1 MYKTK
6 PTLRN
11 VLYLDQ
17 VKNHRGGRMVDD
29 IIKRLGQLDST
40 KNQWSTHWQEIL
52 DYVMPRK
59 AEVSVNYA
67 KGAKRTEKL
76 YDSSAIHANTLLAAS
91 LQGTLTSASLPW
103 FHLRTR
109 DNSLNDSRDVQV
121 WLEDCRNRMYKA
133 FNSSNFNT
141 EVHEFYLDICSVG
154 TACIEVEEAEV
165 GFNFRTLHISEYYIA
180 ENHKGQID
188 TLYRK
193 FEYTARQAKQ
203 RWGDAC
209 GPKVDDALKNTP
221 DKKLTFIHCVMPA
234 EDYQGK
240 AQTKLPYVSIY
251 ICKDDKTV
259 VGQGGYNEM
268 PYLVTRWSKASGEEY
283 GRSPAYNALPDIKT
297 LNKAVELGLK
307 AWAKAIDPPLL
318 VEDDGVIGR
327 VLTKPAG
334 ITVVRRGDA
343 IKPLVT
349 GARFDVSDMK
359 ETELRSAIKQAFFS
373 DQLELQ
379 QGPQMT
385 ATEVQVRYELM
396 QRLLGPTLG
405 RFQTEFLNPLI
416 ERCFAIMQRNEMFA
430 PAPAVLDGI
439 NIDIEYVGPLARS
452 QRMEEATAV
461 ERLYEMA
468 ANLAQ
473 IAPEVMDNID
483 HDAAIRSRAELLGV
497 PKDIMRDPGDI
508 AKQREAQ
515 QAQQEEMMAMQQA
528 QQGVDIAATAI
539 PAAQQITP
547 DNVEQT
553 EAGMEAIMGAID
565 NA

>member
-1 MYKTK
+1 
-6 PTLRN
+6 
-11 VLYLDQ
+11 
-17 VKNHRGGRMVDD
+17 MVEQ
-29 IIKRLGQLDST
+29 ILKRLERLESGKQT
-40 KNQWSTHWQEIL
+40 WEIHWQEIL

-59 AEVSVNYA
+59 AEVTVQYA
-67 KGAKRTEKL
+67 KGSKRTEKL

-103 FHLRTR
+103 FHLRVR
-109 DNSLNDSRDVQV
+109 DESLNQSREVQV

-141 EVHEFYLDICSVG
+141 EVHEFYLDICSIG
-154 TACIEVEEAEV
+154 TSCIETEEAEN
-165 GFNFRTLHISEYYIA
+165 GFNFRTLHISEYFIS
-180 ENHKGQID
+180 ENHQGKID

-203 RWGDAC
+203 KWGDAV
-209 GPKVDDALKNTP
+209 GPKVQEAFENNP
-221 DKKLTFIHCVMPA
+221 DKKFTFIHCVMPS
-234 EDYQGK
+234 EEYKSKKQS
-240 AQTKLPYVSIY
+240 KLPFISIH
-251 ICKDDKTV
+251 IGKEDKNV
-259 VGQGGYNEM
+259 VQEGGYNEM

-327 VLTKPAG
+327 VKTTPAG
-334 ITVVRRGDA
+334 MTVVRRDGA
-343 IKPLVT
+343 IKPLNT

-359 ETELRSAIKQAFFS
+359 ETELRGAIKQAFYS

-379 QGPQMT
+379 SGPQMT

-430 PAPAVLDGI
+430 PAPGSLDGI
-439 NIDIEYVGPLARS
+439 DIDIEYVGPLARS

-497 PKDIMRDPGDI
+497 PKNIMRDPAVI
-508 AKQREAQ
+508 EEKRKAEMQ
-515 QAQQEEMMAMQQA
+515 QQQEAMAMQQA
-528 QQGVDIAATAI
+528 QQGADLAATVA
-539 PAAQQITP
+539 PVAQQLTSE
-547 DNVEQT
+547 NVEAS
-553 EAGMEAIMGAID
+553 EAGMAQMVEAMQ
-565 NA
+565 